1 MNLPAQ
7 SILPEASEAA
17 QKAITQLLLEALPS
31 GAVVI
36 DSQGKVAALNLQAER
51 LLGWAAPT
59 LEGKSAHEALD
70 CRLEGTVEDSDPC
83 PIASVLS
90 GEAAE
95 SHGHMWIR
103 CRDRSFRPIE
113 YRCLPYPTLSGLG
126 TVLAFRDLSRQME
139 LEKDLRR
146 LASIAEQSPIAI
158 VELNEDANM
167 VHANPAMMSLIERF
181 GFSSDARP
189 SILPANIAKLTAE
202 CLDSQSEIGG
212 IEVSVGANHY
222 EWKLV
227 PVMRERLVRGY
238 GVDLTARKR
247 AEIELKGAKAKAEAA
262 SHAKSE
268 FLANTSH
275 ELRSPIHVILGIA
288 DLLAKSAVTDQQIGY
303 VRTVH
308 SCAKSLLTVIDD
320 ILAIAA
326 LEAGNVTI
334 ETTSFDFRAFI
345 AESAAPFIEQAEKK
359 GLRLTITIAN
369 TVPSV
374 VQCDRKQLAQV
385 LQNFLS
391 NAVKFTDRGQVALE
405 VDRDSILTQRS
416 GATGN
421 GDGTAVYLFFTV
433 RDTGIG
439 IPHDKLKVI
448 FDSFSQADGSSSR
461 CYEGTGL
468 GLAISKQLVDLMGGT
483 VGVESEPGKGSRFW
497 FSLPMQCPVPP
508 EVIITTKK
516 SAP

>member
-7 SILPEASEAA
+7 PIILPEEASQAA

-51 LLGWAAPT
+51 LLGWAAPA
-59 LEGKSAHEALD
+59 LEGKSAHDALE
-70 CRLEGTVEDSDPC
+70 CRLEGAVDDSNPC
-83 PIASVLS
+83 PIASVLN
-90 GEAAE
+90 GETAE

-158 VELNEDANM
+158 VELNQDANM

-181 GFSSDARP
+181 GFRSDARP
-189 SILPANIAKLTAE
+189 SILPANIAKLAAE
-202 CLDSQSEIGG
+202 CLDSQNEMGG
-212 IEVSVGANHY
+212 IEVSVGATHY

-227 PVMRERLVRGY
+227 PETRERMVRAY
-238 GVDLTARKR
+238 GIDLTARKR
-247 AEIELKGAKAKAEAA
+247 AEIELTGAKAKAEAA
-262 SHAKSE
+262 SRAKSE

-288 DLLAKSAVTDQQIGY
+288 DLLAKSAVTDQEVGY
-303 VRTVH
+303 VKTVH

-326 LEAGNVTI
+326 LEAGDVTI
-334 ETTSFDFRAFI
+334 ETSSFDFRAFMS
-345 AESAAPFIEQAEKK
+345 ETAAPFIHEAENK
-359 GLRLTITIAN
+359 GLRFTITIAS
-369 TVPSV
+369 TVPSSV
-374 VQCDRKQLAQV
+374 RCDRKQLAQV
-385 LQNFLS
+385 LKNLLS
-391 NAVKFTDRGQVALE
+391 NAIKFTEQGEVALE
-405 VDRDSILTQRS
+405 VDRDSIRLRPS
-416 GATGN
+416 GEIESAE
-421 GDGTAVYLFFTV
+421 DAIIHLFFTV

-439 IPHDKLKVI
+439 IHRDKLKVI
-448 FDSFSQADGSSSR
+448 FDSFSQADGSISR
-461 CYEGTGL
+461 SYEGTGL
-468 GLAISKQLVDLMGGT
+468 GLAISKQLVELMGGAI
-483 VGVESEPGKGSRFW
+483 GVESEAGKGSRFW
-497 FSLPMQCPVPP
+497 FSLPMKGPVSP
-508 EVIITTKK
+508 EMIITTK
-516 SAP
+516 

>member
-51 LLGWAAPT
+51 LLGWAAPA
-59 LEGKSAHEALD
+59 LEGKSAHDALE
-70 CRLEGTVEDSDPC
+70 CRLEGAVDVSDPC
-83 PIASVLS
+83 PIASVLN
-90 GEAAE
+90 GDAAE
-95 SHGHMWIR
+95 THGHMWIR

-189 SILPANIAKLTAE
+189 SILPANIAKLTAD
-202 CLDSQSEIGG
+202 CLESQTEIGG
-212 IEVSVGANHY
+212 IEVGVGASHY

-238 GVDLTARKR
+238 GVDLTARKQ
-247 AEIELKGAKAKAEAA
+247 AELELTGAKAQAEAA
-262 SHAKSE
+262 SRAKSE

-288 DLLAKSAVTDQQIGY
+288 DLLSKSAVTDQQIGY
-303 VRTVH
+303 VKTVH

-334 ETTSFDFRAFI
+334 EKSSFDFRAFM
-345 AESAAPFIEQAEKK
+345 AQTAAPFVEQAGKK

-369 TVPSV
+369 TVPTSV
-374 VQCDRKQLAQV
+374 RCDRKQLAQL
-385 LQNFLS
+385 LQNLLS
-391 NAVKFTDRGQVALE
+391 NAVKFTEQGAISLE
-405 VDRDSILTQRS
+405 VDRDSILTRPG
-416 GATGN
+416 GAGQN
-421 GDGTAVYLFFTV
+421 DGSAVYLFFTV
-433 RDTGIG
+433 RDTGVG
-439 IPHDKLKVI
+439 IPSDKLKVI

-461 CYEGTGL
+461 SYEGAGL
-468 GLAISKQLVDLMGGT
+468 GLAISKQLVELMGGT
-483 VGVESEPGKGSRFW
+483 LGVDSEPAKGSRFW

-516 SAP
+516 SVL